1 MEIKKRLFGQTKTGE
16 AVFAFT
22 LKNSVGTEVTILTYG
37 AAVQSL
43 KFAGTDVVL
52 GYDTMPDYEAQD
64 KFMGAVAGRFA
75 NRIGKGRFVL
85 NGVEYEL
92 YCNDG
97 ANHLH
102 GGKEGFDKKV
112 WTADVEDD
120 ALCMRYTSPNGE
132 EGYPGTLCTEVRY
145 RLDDENRFCVEYQAV
160 CDTDTVL
167 NLTNHSYFNLNG
179 HDAGTLE
186 QHKVQILADFYTE
199 NNNECL
205 PTGVIATV
213 EGTPMDFREPHEIM
227 ERIDADF
234 VQLKNGSGYD
244 HNWIPNGY
252 QKDMV
257 RKCAEAVGEE
267 TGIRMAVYSDQP
279 GVQFYSGNFLDG
291 IVKGKNG
298 AVYGRRSGFCFETQ
312 GFPNATAY
320 GHFPSAVLRQG
331 EWFRSQTIF
340 AFSKD

>member
-22 LKNSVGTEVTILTYG
+22 LKNSVGTEATILTYG

-167 NLTNHSYFNLNG
+167 SLTNHSYFNLNG

-186 QHKVQILADFYTE
+186 QQKVQIFADFYTE
-199 NNNECL
+199 NSNECL
-205 PTGVIATV
+205 PTGVIAAV

-298 AVYGRRSGFCFETQ
+298 AVYGRRSGFCFETDRK
-312 GFPNATAY
+312 
-320 GHFPSAVLRQG
+320 SVV
-331 EWFRSQTIF
+331 
-340 AFSKD
+340 

>member
-1 MEIKKRLFGQTKTGE
+1 M
-16 AVFAFT
+16 
-22 LKNSVGTEVTILTYG
+22 
-37 AAVQSL
+37 
-43 KFAGTDVVL
+43 
-52 GYDTMPDYEAQD
+52 
-64 KFMGAVAGRFA
+64 
-75 NRIGKGRFVL
+75 
-85 NGVEYEL
+85 
-92 YCNDG
+92 
-97 ANHLH
+97 
-102 GGKEGFDKKV
+102 
-112 WTADVEDD
+112 
-120 ALCMRYTSPNGE
+120 
-132 EGYPGTLCTEVRY
+132 
-145 RLDDENRFCVEYQAV
+145 DDENRFCVEYQAV

-186 QHKVQILADFYTE
+186 QQKVQIFADFYTE
-199 NNNECL
+199 NSNECL
-205 PTGVIATV
+205 PTGVIAAV

>member
-1 MEIKKRLFGQTKTGE
+1 MICWQKKKPEKKKKSRRIKPCLLYT
-16 AVFAFT
+16 
-22 LKNSVGTEVTILTYG
+22 S
-37 AAVQSL
+37 
-43 KFAGTDVVL
+43 
-52 GYDTMPDYEAQD
+52 
-64 KFMGAVAGRFA
+64 
-75 NRIGKGRFVL
+75 GKGRFVL

-199 NNNECL
+199 NKMC
-205 PTGVIATV
+205 
-213 EGTPMDFREPHEIM
+213 
-227 ERIDADF
+227 
-234 VQLKNGSGYD
+234 
-244 HNWIPNGY
+244 
-252 QKDMV
+252 
-257 RKCAEAVGEE
+257 
-267 TGIRMAVYSDQP
+267 IRDR
-279 GVQFYSGNFLDG
+279 D
-291 IVKGKNG
+291 
-298 AVYGRRSGFCFETQ
+298 
-312 GFPNATAY
+312 
-320 GHFPSAVLRQG
+320 
-331 EWFRSQTIF
+331 
-340 AFSKD
+340 

>member
-1 MEIKKRLFGQTKTGE
+1 MTDIFLRREGYENQKTSFRTDKDRGSGFRLYPEKQCGDRSYHPHIWRGSTVPEIC
-16 AVFAFT
+16 
-22 LKNSVGTEVTILTYG
+22 
-37 AAVQSL
+37 
-43 KFAGTDVVL
+43 
-52 GYDTMPDYEAQD
+52 
-64 KFMGAVAGRFA
+64 RFA

-145 RLDDENRFCVEYQAV
+145 RLDDKNRFCVEYQAV

-298 AVYGRRSGFCFETQ
+298 TVYGRRSGFCFETQ